1 MSVKEIGLS
10 WIVVKDIK
18 AAVKYYTEVVG
29 LKPIE
34 FNEEFGWA
42 EMQGQDG
49 GSILGIAQESSHEA
63 VKAGQNAV
71 VTFTVDHLESV
82 KEQMI
87 REGATPE
94 GDIIEVPGHV
104 KMQTFID
111 PHGNRF
117 QLCEMAH
124 VHHCCSC

>member
-1 MSVKEIGLS
+1 MSVREIGLS

-18 AAVKYYTEVVG
+18 AAVRYYTEVVG
-29 LKPIE
+29 LELSE

-42 EMQGQDG
+42 ELRGKDG
-49 GSILGIAQESSHEA
+49 GALLGIAQESSHEP

-82 KEQMI
+82 KEKMI
-87 REGATPE
+87 QEGANPE
-94 GDIIEVPGHV
+94 GDTIEVPGHV

-117 QLCEMAH
+117 QICEM
-124 VHHCCSC
+124 VRHHCCSC